1 MPRCQLSTC
10 AATGTV
16 ELEVERELSPKLLT
30 DTEGSSFP
38 HAMYLEVSQVFVH
51 AIPTRGNKKACLRA

>member
-10 AATGTV
+10 AATL

-38 HAMYLEVSQVFVH
+38 RAMYLEVSQVVH